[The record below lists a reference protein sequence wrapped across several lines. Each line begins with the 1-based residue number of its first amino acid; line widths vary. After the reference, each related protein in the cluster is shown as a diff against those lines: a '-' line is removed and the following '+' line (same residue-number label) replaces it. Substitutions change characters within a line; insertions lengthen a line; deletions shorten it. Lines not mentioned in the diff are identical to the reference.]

1 MIDFCIVKVFMYV
14 FTNVQSKF
22 SSLSIFFLFFFC
34 FYLECAKSADKSKN
48 VHFSSSLGRP
58 RETSRRNTV
67 SRHRD
72 NVHVYYKLLV

>member
-1 MIDFCIVKVFMYV
+1 MIDFRIVKVFMYV

-22 SSLSIFFLFFFC
+22 SSLSIFFVFFCC
-34 FYLECAKSADKSKN
+34 FYLECAKPADKSKN

-58 RETSRRNTV
+58 IETSRRNTV

-72 NVHVYYKLLV
+72 NVHVY

>member
-22 SSLSIFFLFFFC
+22 SSLSIFFFFGC

-58 RETSRRNTV
+58 IETSRRNTV

-72 NVHVYYKLLV
+72 NVHVYDK